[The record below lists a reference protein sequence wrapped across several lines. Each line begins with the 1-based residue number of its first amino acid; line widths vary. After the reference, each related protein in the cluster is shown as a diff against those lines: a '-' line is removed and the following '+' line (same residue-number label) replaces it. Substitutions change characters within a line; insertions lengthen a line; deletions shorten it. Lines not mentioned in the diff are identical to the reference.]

1 MGKLYEINQELTE
14 LFSFEWSDEY
24 SAWIYPDTG
33 EFLTDE
39 EFRKR
44 AEKLGMDKKNIME
57 WMAKE
62 ILNMRGEREMLKAE
76 AARIRER
83 AKRLENKEE
92 RFRQILDR
100 ECDGKKTDLGVATF
114 SYRKSSAAVWDDANS
129 ADIICWL
136 EEHGH
141 DDCLKYA
148 EPEIR
153 KMELKRLM
161 ASGVDVPFAEIEERN
176 NGSLK

>member
-1 MGKLYEINQELTE
+1 MGKLYEINQELSD
-14 LFSFEWSDEY
+14 LFSFEWSDEH

-39 EFRKR
+39 EFQKR
-44 AEKLGMDKKNIME
+44 ADQLGMDKQRILE

-76 AARIRER
+76 GARIRDR

-100 ECDGKKTDLGVATF
+100 ECNGIKTDLGVATF
-114 SYRKSSAAVWDDANS
+114 SYRKSSAAVWNEANA

-136 EEHGH
+136 EENGH
-141 DDCLKYA
+141 DECLKYA

-153 KMELKRLM
+153 KMELKKLM
-161 ASGVDVPFAEIEERN
+161 ASGVNVPFAEIEERN